1 MSTRRLAIHVVV
13 LAAAIAATTDAATV
27 KVAKNAALQT
37 IQAGVDAAA
46 PGDVVLVGAGV
57 YAETVTVDAT
67 RVGITLKAKGKV
79 VLDAL
84 GPLGVGLGPA
94 LTIEAANVRVQGLTI
109 RHAVSTGT
117 FDGIGILVLGA
128 NLTAEKCTVSS
139 CENFGISVLAPG
151 ATLSRCVFRSQSAA
165 IRVNGGDGARIDRC
179 VVRGVDSALL
189 LLAGASVTVDR
200 LDVRLC
206 DGIAI
211 EVNTVNADGFVVRDS
226 KFECVTETCLEIGCA
241 NAVVEGNRFR
251 SVGGALVL
259 VGDDAIV
266 RDNRVDFVTTF
277 GAAFTIDAADARIER
292 NVLRDCATAAIQLES
307 GSAAAVLADN
317 VVVRASDE
325 LFVAYQVLGT
335 QHVLERERVSF
346 AGGDAFRI
354 DGSDHALLDCRAQDA
369 AVDGFDVLSSA
380 DSASFDGCLAT
391 RCAAEGFDNSGTST
405 ALNAC
410 VAQSNRIDL
419 ANDGTLSVAN
429 VVFTTGGAATAPQI
443 D

>member
-1 MSTRRLAIHVVV
+1 MSTRRLAIRVVV

-109 RHAVSTGT
+109 RHAVSTGN
-117 FDGIGILVLGA
+117 FDGIGILALASNIRV
-128 NLTAEKCTVSS
+128 EKCVVSN
-139 CENFGISVLAPG
+139 CEDFGVVLAAAG
-151 ATLSRCVFRSQSAA
+151 GLLSRCVFRSLDDA
-165 IRVNGGDGARIDRC
+165 IAIDGGNGSVIDRC
-179 VVRGVDSALL
+179 VVRGVDRALKL
-189 LLAGASVTVDR
+189 DQGTSVVVDR
-200 LDVRLC
+200 LDVRVC
-206 DGIAI
+206 DGVAI
-211 EVNTVNADGFVVRDS
+211 EVNAVNADGFVVRDS
-226 KFECVTETCLEIGCA
+226 KFECVAETCLEIGGA
-241 NAVVEGNRFR
+241 NAV
-251 SVGGALVL
+251 
-259 VGDDAIV
+259 V

-307 GSAAAVLADN
+307 GSVAAVLADN
-317 VVVRASDE
+317 VVVRAGDE

-335 QHVLERERVSF
+335 QHFLERERVSF
-346 AGGDAFRI
+346 SGGDAFRI
-354 DGSDHALLDCRAQDA
+354 DGSDHELFDCRAQDA

-380 DSASFDGCLAT
+380 GFVSLDGCVAT
-391 RCAAEGFDNSGTST
+391 RCAAEGFENSGALTN
-405 ALNAC
+405 LNAC
-410 VAQSNRIDL
+410 VAQSNRIDF
-419 ANDGTLSVAN
+419 ANDGTLTLIATT
-429 VVFTTGGAATAPQI
+429 FTTGGAQTPPEV